1 MVGCCQIPGVP
12 HPDSCAGSPPAL
24 KLSSIYV
31 DPYIHSGVMGLQVE
45 QEHSI

>member
-12 HPDSCAGSPPAL
+12 HPDSCAGSSPAL
-24 KLSSIYV
+24 KVSSIYL
-31 DPYIHSGVMGLQVE
+31 DPYIRSGVMEPQVE